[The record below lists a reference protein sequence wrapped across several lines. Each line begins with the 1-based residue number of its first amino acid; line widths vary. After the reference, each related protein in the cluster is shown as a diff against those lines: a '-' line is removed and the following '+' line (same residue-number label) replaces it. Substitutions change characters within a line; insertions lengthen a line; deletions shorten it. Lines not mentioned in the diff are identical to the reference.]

1 VRVTQGHR
9 QCYCLIQ
16 QVRLPLYAYSLP
28 SLATT
33 SSVEF
38 CLQFSDNFVNICTQ
52 IFCVS
57 VGATETWEDE
67 KTAITT
73 MISAHRKITGFTDQR
88 QRQAVTTTTSGATW
102 RMKLQRQ
109 LRFLVTCSS
118 SRICQLSLD
127 GELIRARGPITHL
140 TSLFTSINF
149 CLFGNHICHFRYFK
163 RFKIRCCGT
172 KAIDDSWL
180 RPTSGELRHL
190 ARHE

>member
-1 VRVTQGHR
+1 MRVTQGHR
-9 QCYCLIQ
+9 ECHRLIQ

-38 CLQFSDNFVNICTQ
+38 CLQFSDDFVNIHTQ

-57 VGATETWEDE
+57 EGATETWEDE
-67 KTAITT
+67 KTAIIT

-88 QRQAVTTTTSGATW
+88 QRPAVTTTTSGATW

-118 SRICQLSLD
+118 SRIMSAITGRRTDKGARPNYTSHITFHFYKFLSL
-127 GELIRARGPITHL
+127 R
-140 TSLFTSINF
+140 
-149 CLFGNHICHFRYFK
+149 
-163 RFKIRCCGT
+163 
-172 KAIDDSWL
+172 
-180 RPTSGELRHL
+180 
-190 ARHE
+190 